1 MNRITTG
8 YDHLSINFDGQE
20 LTHDLTR
27 SYRKW
32 YDADGAEYT
41 VHDVAHMLG
50 KNYAYLSGYM
60 DAARAIRGRHTMI
73 RRRMDE
79 VRKYVDAALRSG
91 CVLLANDEDRKG
103 FKQAIHRVRNI
114 IVKNR

>member
-1 MNRITTG
+1 MTRITPG

-27 SYRKW
+27 TLRKW

-60 DAARAIRGRHTMI
+60 DAARAMRGRHTMI
-73 RRRMDE
+73 RRRLDE
-79 VRKYVDAALRSG
+79 VRTFVDDALRTG
-91 CVLLANDEDRKG
+91 CIKLADTEDVRGFRK
-103 FKQAIHRVRNI
+103 AVNMIRRIIVRN
-114 IVKNR
+114 